1 MNRNNQCLFFDTET
15 SGFIT
20 KSKPATDPDQAWV
33 VQLAGVLCNKE
44 EVIKTVNVI
53 IKANGRSMNSHA
65 QAIHGISP
73 EQADRDGLDEPEA
86 LSLFADL
93 LTNNPLRI
101 CHNYAFDSVFLDQLF
116 ERNMDVLSDEHRS
129 KYFLQFP
136 HFCTMTDPRIKKFCN
151 CKNKKGAVKNPR
163 LIELYE
169 KLFNNS
175 FSSQHDAMADV
186 NALRSCYFK
195 LKEMEVI

>member
-1 MNRNNQCLFFDTET
+1 MNRNKQCLFFDTET

-20 KSKPATDPDQAWV
+20 KSKSAKDPDQAWI
-33 VQLAGVLCNKE
+33 VQLVGVLCEDKE
-44 EVIKTVNVI
+44 IINSVNVI
-53 IKANGRSMNSHA
+53 IKANGRSMNPHA

-86 LSLFADL
+86 LGLFADL
-93 LTNNPLRI
+93 LVKNPMRV

-151 CKNKKGAVKNPR
+151 AKDKKGSVKNPK
-163 LIELYE
+163 LIELYT
-169 KLFNNS
+169 KLFDQD
-175 FSSQHDAMADV
+175 FEKQHDALADAL
-186 NALRSCYFK
+186 ALRSCYYK
-195 LKEMEVI
+195 LKELEVI